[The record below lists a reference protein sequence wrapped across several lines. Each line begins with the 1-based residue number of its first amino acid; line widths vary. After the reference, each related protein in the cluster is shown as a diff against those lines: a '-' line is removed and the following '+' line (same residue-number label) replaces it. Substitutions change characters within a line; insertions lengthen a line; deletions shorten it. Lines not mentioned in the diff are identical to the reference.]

1 MPPKKAAGDAAAKGA
16 AAKAGDPEE
25 ILLDYLIKQNRP
37 YNATDLQANLK
48 SKHNISKPAV
58 VKALAAL
65 AQRGELV
72 EKAYGKQIIYAP
84 KQAEESTSG
93 EDMEKIRADLTDKK
107 ARLKELNDAQR
118 ELAGQMT
125 LLESAPTTQELPNKI
140 AKLKADVD
148 SQAAHLASLKSNPD
162 MLLSKTDIQVID
174 ASFASVK
181 KIWMARRKA
190 GLNSLA
196 LIADARS
203 IGKAEQ
209 KEFFEEELGIE
220 FDPPELE
227 DLLKPATTSSVL
239 GKRKAA

>member
-1 MPPKKAAGDAAAKGA
+1 
-16 AAKAGDPEE
+16 
-25 ILLDYLIKQNRP
+25 
-37 YNATDLQANLK
+37 
-48 SKHNISKPAV
+48 
-58 VKALAAL
+58 
-65 AQRGELV
+65 
-72 EKAYGKQIIYAP
+72 
-84 KQAEESTSG
+84 
-93 EDMEKIRADLTDKK
+93 
-107 ARLKELNDAQR
+107 
-118 ELAGQMT
+118 
-125 LLESAPTTQELPNKI
+125 
-140 AKLKADVD
+140 
-148 SQAAHLASLKSNPD
+148 